1 MKSFRPPFTASDP
14 MKVYNIIL
22 RGFDQIDVPRHVSRW
37 AVRSIIISPVTLV
50 FLIPGLLSLSCS
62 DSAKR
67 IPLKELVTK
76 KTVCGISRNT
86 DGFK

>member
-50 FLIPGLLSLSCS
+50 FPIPGLLSL
-62 DSAKR
+62 
-67 IPLKELVTK
+67 L
-76 KTVCGISRNT
+76 
-86 DGFK
+86 